1 MINSNGTFASCYLN
15 LKIIHKLSIQIWKD
29 HRICSI
35 PFVLAML
42 IHTREIISQVANEQ
56 RFGCQCTNPPEHL
69 YSIKLEVYVKDV
81 CAQSL
86 SNRLK
91 WLLLVFCQIKRNF
104 SDYKCDFFNSPTAN
118 FLGITSSCFL
128 EGLPTTKSS
137 VFIKAWRY
145 NLQSACELAWNE
157 DKEAKHKQK

>member
-1 MINSNGTFASCYLN
+1 MQHS
-15 LKIIHKLSIQIWKD
+15 
-29 HRICSI
+29 
-35 PFVLAML
+35 FVLAML
-42 IHTREIISQVANEQ
+42 LHTREIIFQVANEQ

-118 FLGITSSCFL
+118 FLGIISSCFL

-137 VFIKAWRY
+137 VFVKAWRIVSTY
-145 NLQSACELAWNE
+145 KVPVSWPEMKIRRQSTNKSNSKFWDLAKIW
-157 DKEAKHKQK
+157 KWPLCLKQH